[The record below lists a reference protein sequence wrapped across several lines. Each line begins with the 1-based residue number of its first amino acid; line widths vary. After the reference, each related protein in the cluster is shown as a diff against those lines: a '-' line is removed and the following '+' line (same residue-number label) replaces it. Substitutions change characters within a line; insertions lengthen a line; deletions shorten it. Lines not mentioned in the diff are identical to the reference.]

1 MPDELRLTLHLCGFK
16 HQHSVSIKPTSSNI
30 FLVWTRELLATI
42 SMKRPFSFSHE
53 CCDLK
58 MRWLG
63 ENFVFLL
70 LNLHPHFLLP
80 VFPEQYESFVK
91 FTQDQIMR
99 RYGARPAS
107 CKYLKPPLSS
117 EIIRVHFLFYLPS
130 QGRSDCYLVWPQHLS
145 TVSIIFCFRCLLNS
159 HDETPPPPASSHKM
173 AALLLPCSSWF
184 SFYLPIFL
192 PPSISNCL
200 GAMVYPLFNPKV
212 DFLLCNYCCWPKV
225 RRIWKINNVW
235 GPTLFSFFFFCPFSC
250 WYTLSGNPD

>member
-1 MPDELRLTLHLCGFK
+1 MPDELRWTLHLCGFK

-159 HDETPPPPASSHKM
+159 HDETPPPPQLPLTRW
-173 AALLLPCSSWF
+173 LLFYCPVPLDFHFIYQFF
-184 SFYLPIFL
+184 SP
-192 PPSISNCL
+192 PPSQTVWVPWFILFLIQKLISYFATIAA
-200 GAMVYPLFNPKV
+200 GQKSEESE
-212 DFLLCNYCCWPKV
+212 
-225 RRIWKINNVW
+225 R
-235 GPTLFSFFFFCPFSC
+235 
-250 WYTLSGNPD
+250 